1 MKLSIHRQALSDVL
15 SLATGLVPT
24 RSPKPV
30 LSSVRLSTAS
40 LPSGR
45 VLQIVC
51 TDGDMTLETYL
62 PQVDIKQ
69 DGALLLPASKFADI
83 VNNSPDETISISS
96 SGEKA
101 TITGRDSSY
110 TLLGFGGEGYP
121 PIEAFEGKI
130 DLSIEAGRFKSMLD
144 CTRFA
149 AAKEMTRYAIN
160 GVLFEAK
167 GKKLSLV
174 ATDGHRMAHVREDIN
189 GGDDAQAAESRDIS
203 AVVPI
208 KAIGHIEKL
217 LSDPDAVIA
226 MQFRENKIF
235 IQVMAADTD
244 SGRRSVRA
252 TFSSTLVEGVFPPY
266 QDVIPKDCDR
276 KASISS
282 APFSSSV
289 RRASVMT
296 SDDSRAIKVSFT
308 NNQLDLIG
316 RSPELGE
323 ARITMPIEYT
333 GPATEL
339 GFNPNYLLDAVKV
352 APTDNFTFEF
362 KASGPALMRFGKA
375 FMYVIMPVTIP

>member
-1 MKLSIHRQALSDVL
+1 MKVSIHRQALSDVL
-15 SLATGLVPT
+15 SLATGIVPT

-30 LSSVRLSTAS
+30 LSSVRLATTSLST
-40 LPSGR
+40 GR
-45 VLQIVC
+45 VVQVVC
-51 TDGDMTLETYL
+51 TDGEMTLETYL
-62 PQVDIKQ
+62 HQVEIKQ
-69 DGALLLPASKFADI
+69 DGVLLLPAAKLADI
-83 VNNSPDETISISS
+83 VNNSPDETIFITASN
-96 SGEKA
+96 EKA

-110 TLLGFGGEGYP
+110 TLLGFGAEGYP
-121 PIEAFEGKI
+121 PIESFDGKANF
-130 DLSIEAGRFKSMLD
+130 SIQAGPLKRMLD

-149 AAKEMTRYAIN
+149 AAKEMSRYAIN
-160 GVLFEAK
+160 GVLFEVK

-174 ATDGHRMAHVREDIN
+174 ATDGHRMAHAREDVS
-189 GGDDAQAAESRDIS
+189 GSEETGTEGQDIS

-208 KAIGHIEKL
+208 KAITHIEKL
-217 LSDPDAVIA
+217 LSDPDSTIA
-226 MQFRENKIF
+226 MQFSENKLF
-235 IQVMAADTD
+235 VQVLAADPD
-244 SGRRSVRA
+244 KGNRA
-252 TFSSTLVEGVFPPY
+252 VKASFSATLVEGVFPPY

-276 KASISS
+276 KASIES

-323 ARITMPIEYT
+323 ARITMPIQYT

-339 GFNPNYLLDAVKV
+339 GFNPAYLLDAVKV

-362 KASGPALMRFGKA
+362 KASGPALMRFSKS